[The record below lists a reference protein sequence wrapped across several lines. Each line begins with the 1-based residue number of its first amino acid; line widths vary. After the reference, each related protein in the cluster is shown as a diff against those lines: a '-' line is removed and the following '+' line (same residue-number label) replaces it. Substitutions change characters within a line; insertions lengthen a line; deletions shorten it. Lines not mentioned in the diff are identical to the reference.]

1 MPVEYSEISI
11 HRSVIIDVSG
21 AAGTRSLP
29 TALEEGFSVV
39 GTPAF
44 PLFLNDNI
52 ELPHAVGF
60 VRAVRGTIPIQEL
73 TFTMNTSN
81 EGLWRAARRPYQRI
95 GAAIATL
102 VAGEPQI
109 RFRDIIQ
116 QSATRRLRVV
126 ERVYRGAVDP
136 PLPSYSDN
144 GITTYDIAMRDV
156 LYAREA
162 ETDWMPANGN
172 LPDSFENEDPAAN
185 PDLIF
190 LADKLT
196 DRLIVNGVDEKQ
208 GILNLLGL
216 AVS

>member
-11 HRSVIIDVSG
+11 HRAVLIDVAG

-29 TALEEGFSVV
+29 TALEEGFSIV
-39 GTPAF
+39 GTPSF
-44 PLFLNDNI
+44 PTFAKENI
-52 ELPHAVGF
+52 ELPHAVGYI
-60 VRAVRGTIPIQEL
+60 RTVRGTVPVQEL

-109 RFRDIIQ
+109 RFREITQ
-116 QSATRRLRVV
+116 QSTTQRLRVT
-126 ERVYRGAVDP
+126 ERVLRGAVDP

-156 LYAREA
+156 LYLREA
-162 ETDWMPANGN
+162 RSDWLPANGN
-172 LPDSFENEDPAAN
+172 LPDSFESEDPAAN

-190 LADKLT
+190 LGDKLT
-196 DRLIVNGVDEKQ
+196 DRYIVNGIDENQ
-208 GILNLLGL
+208 GILNLLGV
-216 AVS
+216 AAS